1 MTRDPSIAATTTVPR
16 GLWIDGAVIL
26 GVAVLVTL
34 ASVRLDLDRRIARAI
49 LVIGSPLGDRAET
62 ASVASF
68 VIMAAG
74 LVVLAI
80 PPLRRRWPIVAR
92 SAGVFAATL
101 LIAVLGLI
109 MSIKTEINR
118 PRPDQTIEFG
128 GAQEYRSPW
137 ASDPTCDCKAF
148 PSSAAGFAFV
158 VAAPY
163 FVLRRRTPALAWSVL
178 GLGLAW
184 GMLVGYWRMVAGRH
198 WSTDIVWSAAIVL
211 LVASLLSHLTLSWHR
226 ERP

>member
-1 MTRDPSIAATTTVPR
+1 MAKDPPTGTVTTVPR
-16 GLWIDGAVIL
+16 SVWIDVAVIL
-26 GVAVLVTL
+26 GSAMLITA
-34 ASVRLDLDRRIARAI
+34 ASILLDLDRRVARAT
-49 LVIGSPLGDRAET
+49 LDLGSALGNRAET

-74 LVVLAI
+74 LTFLAV
-80 PPLRRRWPIVAR
+80 PALRRRWPLVAR

-128 GAQEYRSPW
+128 GSNAYRSPW

-158 VAAPY
+158 IAAPY
-163 FVLRRRTPALAWSVL
+163 FVLRRRRPALAWGAL
-178 GLGLAW
+178 ALGLAW

-198 WSTDIVWSAAIVL
+198 WATDILWSAAIVL
-211 LVASLLSHLTLSWHR
+211 LVASLLSHLTLSW
-226 ERP
+226 RPEP

>member
-1 MTRDPSIAATTTVPR
+1 MTNGPTIGAATTVPPSV
-16 GLWIDGAVIL
+16 WIDAAVIL
-26 GVAVLVTL
+26 AIAVLITV
-34 ASVRLDLDRRIARAI
+34 ASVLLDLDRRIARAI
-49 LVIGSPLGDRAET
+49 LEIGSPLGNLAET
-62 ASVASF
+62 ASAASF
-68 VIMAAG
+68 VIMAAS
-74 LVVLAI
+74 LMFLAV
-80 PPLRRRWPIVAR
+80 PPLRRRWPSVAR
-92 SAGVFAATL
+92 SAGVFAATV

-109 MSIKTEINR
+109 MSIKNEINR

-128 GAQEYRSPW
+128 GSNEYRSPW

-163 FVLRRRTPALAWSVL
+163 FVLRRRLPALAWCVL
-178 GLGLAW
+178 ALGLAW

-211 LVASLLSHLTLSWHR
+211 LVASLLSHLTLSWR
-226 ERP
+226 GEP

>member
-1 MTRDPSIAATTTVPR
+1 MTSAPSSAAANTVPR
-16 GLWIDGAVIL
+16 GLWDDVALIL
-26 GVAVLVTL
+26 GSTVVVTAVSIL
-34 ASVRLDLDRRIARAI
+34 LDLDRRIARAV
-49 LVIGSPLGDRAET
+49 LELGSPLGNRAESAAT
-62 ASVASF
+62 ASV

-74 LVVLAI
+74 LAFLAV
-80 PPLRRRWPIVAR
+80 PPLRRHWPLVAR

-101 LIAVLGLI
+101 LIAVLGLV

-128 GAQEYRSPW
+128 GANEYRSPW

-163 FVLRRRTPALAWSVL
+163 FVLRRRLPALAWSVL

-198 WSTDIVWSAAIVL
+198 WATDILWSAAIVL
-211 LVASLLSHLTLSWHR
+211 LVASLLSHLTLSWR
-226 ERP
+226 RDP

>member
-1 MTRDPSIAATTTVPR
+1 MAKDPSVGAVTTVPR
-16 GLWIDGAVIL
+16 SVWIDGAVIL
-26 GVAVLVTL
+26 GSAVLITA
-34 ASVRLDLDRRIARAI
+34 ASNLLDLDRRIARAI
-49 LVIGSPLGDRAET
+49 LVLGSPLGNLAET
-62 ASVASF
+62 ASVLSF

-74 LVVLAI
+74 LGFLAV
-80 PPLRRRWPIVAR
+80 PPLRRRWPIAAR

-128 GAQEYRSPW
+128 GSNEYRAPW

-163 FVLRRRTPALAWSVL
+163 FVLRRRMPALAWSVL

-211 LVASLLSHLTLSWHR
+211 LVASLLSHLTLSWR
-226 ERP
+226 SES